1 MLFQGS
7 EIVRGAHWLDIA
19 KLTANRF
26 SHGHGGVTGAHQEVR
41 AWFGERSTPVGSGN
55 GRVVQARLARVAR
68 DAANFGCAGI
78 SQTGGFYVI
87 ANHGGAIKVNV
98 CESAIHHN

>member
-1 MLFQGS
+1 MLFQRS
-7 EIVRGAHWLDIA
+7 KIVRGAHWLDVA

-26 SHGHGGVTGAHQEVR
+26 SHGHGGVAGAHQEVG

-55 GRVVQARLARVAR
+55 GRVVEARLAGVAR
-68 DAANFGCAGI
+68 DAADFGCAGI
-78 SQTGGFYVI
+78 SQTHGLYVM
-87 ANHGGAIKVNV
+87 ANHGGSIKVNV